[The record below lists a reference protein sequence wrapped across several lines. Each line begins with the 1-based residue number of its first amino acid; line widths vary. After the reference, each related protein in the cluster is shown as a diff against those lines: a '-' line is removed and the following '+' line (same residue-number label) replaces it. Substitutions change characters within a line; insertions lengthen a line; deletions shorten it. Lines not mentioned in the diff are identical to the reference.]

1 MRNGSS
7 PRSHVR
13 SIETEESSGR
23 ERGNDLVNR
32 VEECALLDSRVSL
45 LREKKKKEQE
55 EKKNYYS
62 LFSSRFFTR
71 ATRSIE
77 RTELKR
83 VLCEL

>member
-32 VEECALLDSRVSL
+32 AEECALLDSRVSL

-55 EKKNYYS
+55 EKKTTTHFF
-62 LFSSRFFTR
+62 LLASSRVQR
-71 ATRSIE
+71 DRSNE
-77 RTELKR
+77 PS
-83 VLCEL
+83 

>member
-32 VEECALLDSRVSL
+32 AEECALLVT
-45 LREKKKKEQE
+45 RECRFFARKKKKKKEQE

-62 LFSSRFFTR
+62 RSFFSFFFFTR
-71 ATRSIE
+71 ATRSN
-77 RTELKR
+77 R
-83 VLCEL
+83 